1 MQRKTQADEVE
12 LMTLRKA
19 TQLQKDDLYN
29 MELKLQHSLDE
40 GSRMKYE
47 LDAATAEVIKDCDRK
62 IAERENEVEKEQKS
76 MKERLQDVM
85 ANEENLLNRIKSLES
100 EEAYGRTEVD
110 RVLAKERDLTE
121 MNQRL
126 QYRVECL
133 EGKLRQKN
141 KAGKTDRNIYSFFL
155 F

>member
-76 MKERLQDVM
+76 MKVLRSDISKYGK
-85 ANEENLLNRIKSLES
+85 NRQIGTNVATFTTK
-100 EEAYGRTEVD
+100 G
-110 RVLAKERDLTE
+110 
-121 MNQRL
+121 
-126 QYRVECL
+126 
-133 EGKLRQKN
+133 
-141 KAGKTDRNIYSFFL
+141 
-155 F
+155 

>member
-1 MQRKTQADEVE
+1 M
-12 LMTLRKA
+12 
-19 TQLQKDDLYN
+19 
-29 MELKLQHSLDE
+29 
-40 GSRMKYE
+40 
-47 LDAATAEVIKDCDRK
+47 
-62 IAERENEVEKEQKS
+62 
-76 MKERLQDVM
+76 
-85 ANEENLLNRIKSLES
+85 LNRIKSLES

-141 KAGKTDRNIYSFFL
+141 KAGKTDRLLNIFNLFFL
-155 F
+155 TFLNFFSTQYSLYKPSHLSLPRSR

>member
-1 MQRKTQADEVE
+1 
-12 LMTLRKA
+12 
-19 TQLQKDDLYN
+19 
-29 MELKLQHSLDE
+29 
-40 GSRMKYE
+40 MKYE

-110 RVLAKERDLTE
+110 RVLARERDLTE
-121 MNQRL
+121 NNQRL

-133 EGKLRQKN
+133 EGKLRQK
-141 KAGKTDRNIYSFFL
+141 TTSDELS
-155 F
+155 